1 MKTRGAEIR
10 CALCGA
16 EPWPDDASVRVTF
29 DLIKLD
35 AKDRPT
41 GGEEGRWV
49 CEACPPRARGVAQA
63 RRRA

>member
-1 MKTRGAEIR
+1 MVKIRGADIR
-10 CALCGA
+10 CVVCGA
-16 EPWPDDASVRVTF
+16 EPWPDDPGVRETF

-41 GGEEGRWV
+41 GGDEGRWV
-49 CEACPPRARGVAQA
+49 CEACPPRARVARM